1 MRLTKEL
8 SGNNTYWTKDNI
20 LNLLQQMIDLS
31 RKFDEREKEKQKLH
45 AEADDAITSLQA
57 TAELLRRNKK

>member
-45 AEADDAITSLQA
+45 SEADDAITSLQA